1 MICKNRLAGGEGG
14 TFGFV
19 IRLETCRFGGFFLA
33 LGFGVLFFQDVRGLC
48 TVRSKDN

>member
-1 MICKNRLAGGEGG
+1 MQKQISWGEGG

-19 IRLETCRFGGFFLA
+19 IRLETGRFGGVFLA